1 MGKLNFK
8 LLVEYDGT
16 AFHGW
21 QSQPAD
27 RTVQDVL
34 EAALKKVTGLQRVS
48 VIGAGRT
55 DAGVHALG
63 QVAHVKLD
71 TKLSAERLRMAVN
84 SNLAEDLR
92 VQNIELVGDD
102 FHARFSAVRRRY
114 SYTIA
119 TAQPVIGRQYVWSPR
134 QVSKQGLD
142 RELLAQ
148 CAQRVLGHHDFSG
161 FAKANMESDSTM
173 CHVDTSLWEPSGS
186 RLVYHIAADRFLHH
200 MVRYLVGTMVE
211 VVRGRYTVDQF
222 AAQVRQGTS
231 ELTIYR
237 APASGLVL
245 EEVQYAPPNQHEA

>member
-21 QSQPAD
+21 QSQKAD
-27 RTVQDVL
+27 RTVQDEL
-34 EAALKKVTGLQRVS
+34 EAALKKVTGQRQVT

-71 TKLSAERLRMAVN
+71 TTLPAERLRMAIN

-92 VQNIELVGDD
+92 VQDVEQVGDD

-114 SYTIA
+114 SYTVAI
-119 TAQPVIGRQYVWSPR
+119 AQPVIGRQYVWSPR
-134 QVSKQGLD
+134 RVSKHGLG
-142 RELLAQ
+142 REVLAQ
-148 CAQRVLGHHDFSG
+148 CAQRVLGRHDFAG
-161 FAKANMESDSTM
+161 FAKANIESDSTM
-173 CHVDTSLWEPSGS
+173 CHVDTSRWESSES

-200 MVRYLVGTMVE
+200 MVRYLVGTMLE
-211 VVRGRYTVDQF
+211 VARGRYTVDQF
-222 AAQVRQGTS
+222 ATQVRQGAGEITV
-231 ELTIYR
+231 YR
-237 APASGLVL
+237 APASGLIL
-245 EEVQYAPPNQHEA
+245 EEVQYATPDQLEA